1 MYAPELWENQQLS
14 NLDGTVWLR
23 KSFNISKDDSSKEA
37 LFELAKI
44 DDHDITFL
52 NGVENGT
59 TNKYDQKRTYKIP
72 PNILKEGANVIAIK
86 IVDYQGGGGI
96 WGDESDLKITL
107 QNEIIPLAGKWN
119 FYVIDIKY
127 QTSPNSYP
135 SLLYNA
141 MVNPLIPFAI
151 QGVLWYQGEA
161 NVTRAD
167 QYKKAYFCII

>member
-59 TNKYDQKRTYKIP
+59 TNK
-72 PNILKEGANVIAIK
+72 
-86 IVDYQGGGGI
+86 
-96 WGDESDLKITL
+96 
-107 QNEIIPLAGKWN
+107 
-119 FYVIDIKY
+119 
-127 QTSPNSYP
+127 
-135 SLLYNA
+135 
-141 MVNPLIPFAI
+141 
-151 QGVLWYQGEA
+151 
-161 NVTRAD
+161 
-167 QYKKAYFCII
+167 